1 MKFID
6 SFVMAL
12 RSLMAN
18 KMRSSLTMLGV
29 VIGVGAVITLMAV
42 GTGVQEMVTSS
53 FEELGTDVIYVQPS
67 NPEAPGMAAMAPGY
81 AEVNLTL
88 DDANAVA
95 DLPTV
100 VGIAPTNE
108 NFVEITTAD
117 EKYTAV
123 IHGSTPQYLDTYKFE
138 VGSGQFLTD
147 VNVARRDMVVVIG
160 SKVAEE
166 LFGDDDPIGQQVKI
180 KEKRFTVI
188 GVLEPRGV
196 AFLGFS
202 WDDLV
207 VTPITT
213 YQTRLFSQRTAGG
226 EDAIQSIAVQMASA
240 EDVDRTTADIE
251 KLLRKRHKIDA
262 DEKDDFSVVT
272 LEQMLAIFGQITLV
286 LTLLLGT
293 IASISLVVGGIG
305 IMNIMLVSVTERTK
319 EIGLRK
325 AVGAKR
331 RDILLQFLIEAAML
345 SLVGGAIGLTGG
357 WLLAEGISLID
368 LGGFKLHA
376 AVSPLIVI
384 LAVSVSAFIGIASG
398 LYPAVRASRLD
409 PIEALRYG

>member
-6 SFVMAL
+6 SFGMAIK
-12 RSLMAN
+12 SLLAN

-42 GTGVQEMVTSS
+42 GTGVQAMVTSS
-53 FEELGTDVIYVQPS
+53 FEEMGTDVIYVQPS
-67 NPEAPGMAAMAPGY
+67 NPEAPGLAAMAPGY

-88 DDANAVA
+88 DDANAIA

-100 VGIAPTNE
+100 TGIAPTNE
-108 NFVEITTAD
+108 NFVEITAGN

-123 IHGSTPQYLDTYKFE
+123 IHGSTPQYLDTYKFGI
-138 VGSGQFLTD
+138 GSGQFLTD
-147 VNVARRDMVVVIG
+147 VNIARRDMVVVLG

-188 GVLEPRGV
+188 GVMEPRGV

-202 WDDLV
+202 WDDLA

-240 EDVDRTTADIE
+240 EDVDRTIADIE
-251 KLLRKRHKIDA
+251 ELLRKRHKIDS

-368 LGGFKLHA
+368 LGGFKLQA

-384 LAVSVSAFIGIASG
+384 LAVSVSVFIGIASG

>member
-29 VIGVGAVITLMAV
+29 IIGVGAVITLMAV

-53 FEELGTDVIYVQPS
+53 FEEMGTDVLYVQPS

-88 DDANAVA
+88 DDANAIA

-100 VGIAPTNE
+100 TGIAPTNE
-108 NFVEITTAD
+108 NFVEITAGN

-123 IHGSTPQYLDTYKFE
+123 IHGSTPQYLDTYKFGI
-138 VGSGQFLTD
+138 GSGQFLTD
-147 VNVARRDMVVVIG
+147 VNVARRDMVVVLG

-180 KEKRFTVI
+180 KDKRFTVI

-202 WDDLV
+202 WDDLA

-213 YQTRLFSQRTAGG
+213 FQTRLFSQRTAGG

-240 EDVDRTTADIE
+240 EDIDRTIADIE

-357 WLLAEGISLID
+357 WLVAEGISLIN
-368 LGGFKLHA
+368 LGGFTLHA

>member
-1 MKFID
+1 
-6 SFVMAL
+6 
-12 RSLMAN
+12 
-18 KMRSSLTMLGV
+18 
-29 VIGVGAVITLMAV
+29 
-42 GTGVQEMVTSS
+42 
-53 FEELGTDVIYVQPS
+53 
-67 NPEAPGMAAMAPGY
+67 
-81 AEVNLTL
+81 
-88 DDANAVA
+88 
-95 DLPTV
+95 
-100 VGIAPTNE
+100 
-108 NFVEITTAD
+108 
-117 EKYTAV
+117 
-123 IHGSTPQYLDTYKFE
+123 
-138 VGSGQFLTD
+138 
-147 VNVARRDMVVVIG
+147 MVVVIG

-188 GVLEPRGV
+188 GVLEPKGA

-202 WDDLV
+202 WDDIV

-226 EDAIQSIAVQMASA
+226 EDAIQSIAVQIASA
-240 EDVDRTTADIE
+240 EEVDRTIADIE
-251 KLLRKRHKIDA
+251 KLMRKRHKIDA

-357 WLLAEGISLID
+357 WLVSEGISLVD
-368 LGGFKLHA
+368 LGGFTLHA
-376 AVSPLIVI
+376 AVSPAIVI

-398 LYPAVRASRLD
+398 LYPAMRASRLD

>member
-6 SFVMAL
+6 SFIMAIK
-12 RSLMAN
+12 SLAAN

-42 GTGVQEMVTSS
+42 GSGVQEMVTSS
-53 FEELGTDVIYVQPS
+53 FEDLGTNVVYVQPS
-67 NPEAPGMAAMAPGY
+67 NPEAPGLAAMAPGY
-81 AEVNLTL
+81 AEANLTL
-88 DDANAVA
+88 DDANAIA

-100 VGIAPTNE
+100 TGIAPTNE
-108 NFVEITTAD
+108 NFVEITAGD

-123 IHGSTPQYLDTYKFE
+123 IHGSTPDYSDVYKFPVE
-138 VGSGQFLTD
+138 SGQFLSD
-147 VNVARRDMVVVIG
+147 VNVGRRDMVVVIG

-166 LFGDDDPIGQQVKI
+166 LFGDDDPIGKQVRI
-180 KEKRFTVI
+180 KDKRFTVI
-188 GVLEPRGV
+188 GVLEPKGA

-202 WDDLV
+202 WDDIV

-213 YQTRLFSQRTAGG
+213 FQTRLFSQRTASG
-226 EDAIQSIAVQMASA
+226 EDAVQSIAVQMDSA
-240 EDVDRTTADIE
+240 EDMDRTIADIE
-251 KLLRKRHKIDA
+251 ELLRKRHKIDA
-262 DEKDDFSVVT
+262 DENDDFSVIT
-272 LEQMLAIFGQITLV
+272 LEQMLDIFGQITLV

-345 SLVGGAIGLTGG
+345 SLAGGAIGLIGG
-357 WLLAEGISLID
+357 WLVSEGISLLD

-376 AVSPLIVI
+376 AVSPFIVI
-384 LAVSVSAFIGIASG
+384 LAVSVSVFIGIASG

>member
-6 SFVMAL
+6 SFVMAIK
-12 RSLMAN
+12 SLMAN

-42 GTGVQEMVTSS
+42 GTGVQAMVTSS
-53 FEELGTDVIYVQPS
+53 FEEMGTDVIYVQPS
-67 NPEAPGMAAMAPGY
+67 NPEAPGLAAMAPGY

-88 DDANAVA
+88 DDANAIA

-100 VGIAPTNE
+100 TGIAPTNE
-108 NFVEITTAD
+108 NFVEITAGN

-123 IHGSTPQYLDTYKFE
+123 IHGSTPQYLDTYKFGI
-138 VGSGQFLTD
+138 GSGQFLTD
-147 VNVARRDMVVVIG
+147 VNIARRDMVVVLG

-188 GVLEPRGV
+188 GVMEPRGV

-202 WDDLV
+202 WDDLA

-240 EDVDRTTADIE
+240 EDVDRTIADIE
-251 KLLRKRHKIDA
+251 ELLRKRHKIDS

-368 LGGFKLHA
+368 LGGFKLQA

-384 LAVSVSAFIGIASG
+384 LAVSVSVFIGIASG

>member
-6 SFVMAL
+6 SFVMAIK
-12 RSLMAN
+12 SLMAN

-42 GTGVQEMVTSS
+42 GTGVQAMVTSS
-53 FEELGTDVIYVQPS
+53 FEEMGTDVIYVQPS
-67 NPEAPGMAAMAPGY
+67 NPEAPGLAAMAPGY

-88 DDANAVA
+88 DDANAIA

-100 VGIAPTNE
+100 TGIAPPNE
-108 NFVEITTAD
+108 NFVEITAGN

-123 IHGSTPQYLDTYKFE
+123 IHGSTPQYLDTYKFGI
-138 VGSGQFLTD
+138 GSGQFLTD
-147 VNVARRDMVVVIG
+147 VNIARRDMVVVLG

-188 GVLEPRGV
+188 GVMEPRGV

-202 WDDLV
+202 WDDLA

-240 EDVDRTTADIE
+240 EDVDRTIADIE
-251 KLLRKRHKIDA
+251 ELLRKRHKIDS

-368 LGGFKLHA
+368 LGGFKLQA

>member
-1 MKFID
+1 
-6 SFVMAL
+6 
-12 RSLMAN
+12 
-18 KMRSSLTMLGV
+18 MLGV

-53 FEELGTDVIYVQPS
+53 FEELGTNVVYVQPS
-67 NPEAPGMAAMAPGY
+67 NPEAPGMAAIAPGY

-88 DDANAVA
+88 DDANAIA

-100 VGIAPTNE
+100 IAIAPTNE
-108 NFVEITTAD
+108 NFVEITAGD

-123 IHGSTPQYLDTYKFE
+123 IHGSTPQYLDTYKFG
-138 VGSGQFLTD
+138 VSSGQFITD

-188 GVLEPRGV
+188 GVLKPRGV

-202 WDDLV
+202 WDDLA

-213 YQTRLFSQRTAGG
+213 FQTRLFSQRTASG
-226 EDAIQSIAVQMASA
+226 EDAIQSIAIQIASA
-240 EDVDRTTADIE
+240 EDVDQTIADIE
-251 KLLRKRHKIDA
+251 KLLRKRHKIDP
-262 DEKDDFSVVT
+262 DEKDDFAVVT

-286 LTLLLGT
+286 LTILLGT

-305 IMNIMLVSVTERTK
+305 IMNIMLVSVTERTR

-345 SLVGGAIGLTGG
+345 SLTGGAIGLTGG
-357 WLLAEGISLID
+357 WLVSEGISLID
-368 LGGFKLHA
+368 LGGFTLHA
-376 AVSPLIVI
+376 AVSPFIVI
-384 LAVSVSAFIGIASG
+384 LAVSVSVFIGVASG

-409 PIEALRYG
+409 PIDALRYG